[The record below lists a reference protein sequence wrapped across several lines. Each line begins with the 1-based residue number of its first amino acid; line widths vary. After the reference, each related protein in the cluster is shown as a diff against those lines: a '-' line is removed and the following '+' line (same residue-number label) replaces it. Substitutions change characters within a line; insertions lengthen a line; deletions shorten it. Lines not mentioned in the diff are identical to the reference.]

1 MRLACRYALPLA
13 VVSAVSLVA
22 QAHPGHAREVVPAQ
36 SAWHYWLQ
44 PEHAMISWVLF
55 ALTIVFLLA
64 ASRRWI
70 AMRRAQRL
78 TPVPVSRRHAG

>member
-1 MRLACRYALPLA
+1 MRLACRYALPPV

-22 QAHPGHAREVVPAQ
+22 QAHPGHAHEVVPAQ

-44 PEHAMISWVLF
+44 PEHAMISWVLL
-55 ALTIVFLLA
+55 ALPMVFLLA

-78 TPVPVSRRHAG
+78 TPVPVAHRHVG